1 MAKPILTDDLWAA
14 IEPLLPVHVPSPKGG
29 HPRVSDRA
37 ALTGILFVLQ
47 TGIGWEHLPKELGC
61 GCGMTCWRR
70 LRDWQKACVWKR
82 LHVSALHKLRQ
93 YDQIEWE
100 RASIDSASV
109 PPPPSAGITPAPTP
123 PTGANSVANTTSSS
137 ISGGL
142 PVAVKL
148 SAANFHDSK
157 LLRPL
162 VQSLPAVAGLRGRP
176 RKRPTRLHT
185 RQGLRLPLSQA
196 VAARSGHPAA
206 HCKAG
211 HRKH

>member
-70 LRDWQKACVWKR
+70 LRDWQKAGVWKR
-82 LHVSALHKLRQ
+82 LHAVRSDRMGTRQ
-93 YDQIEWE
+93 HRLGQ
-100 RASIDSASV
+100 RSF
-109 PPPPSAGITPAPTP
+109 PPSAGITPAPTP

-142 PVAVKL
+142 PLAVKL
-148 SAANFHDSK
+148 SAANVHDSK